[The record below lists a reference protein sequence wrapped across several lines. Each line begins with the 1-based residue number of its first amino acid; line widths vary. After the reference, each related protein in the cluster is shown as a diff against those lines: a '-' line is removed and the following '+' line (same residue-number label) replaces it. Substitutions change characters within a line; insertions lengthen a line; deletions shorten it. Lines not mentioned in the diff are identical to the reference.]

1 MKIRLDKLISN
12 MGYGSRSEIKKNA
25 KKGLIKVN
33 NVIEK
38 NSGKLVDTEEDI
50 VKYKDETIEYR
61 QFIYLLMNKPKGYIS
76 ATEDSYHETVLDLLD
91 DYHKSFLPAPIGRLD
106 IDTEGLLLLSND
118 GKFNH
123 ELTSPKK
130 NVPKTYYVELAR
142 KIEDD
147 YEKIFKKG
155 IKLMPE
161 NIVTKPAEFKV
172 LTEKTCELTIY
183 EGKFH
188 QVKRMFEEVGNRV
201 IYLKR
206 IKMGYFELP
215 MDLEPGEYI
224 ELREEEIK
232 L

>member
-1 MKIRLDKLISN
+1 MRLDKLISN
-12 MGYGSRSEIKKNA
+12 MGYGSRSEIKKDA

-33 NVIEK
+33 DMVEK
-38 NSGKLVDTEEDI
+38 NTGKLIDTEKDL
-50 VKYKDETIEYR
+50 VKYNDEIIEYR

-76 ATEDSYHETVLDLLD
+76 ATEDSYHKTVIDLLE
-91 DYHKSFLPAPIGRLD
+91 DYHKSFNLAPIGRLD

-142 KIEDD
+142 QIEDD
-147 YEKIFKKG
+147 YGKVFKKG

-161 NIVTKPAEFKV
+161 NIVTKPAEFKI
-172 LTEKTCELTIY
+172 LSEKSCELTIY

-201 IYLKR
+201 TYLKR
-206 IKMGYFELP
+206 IKMGHFKLP
-215 MDLEPGEYI
+215 VDLDAGEYI
-224 ELREEEIK
+224 ELTEEEIK
-232 L
+232 M